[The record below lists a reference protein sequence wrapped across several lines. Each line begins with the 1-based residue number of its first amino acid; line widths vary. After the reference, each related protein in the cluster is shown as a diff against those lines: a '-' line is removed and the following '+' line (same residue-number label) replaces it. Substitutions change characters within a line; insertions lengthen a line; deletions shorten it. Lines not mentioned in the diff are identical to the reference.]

1 MLQYLQWYRL
11 CDTQYSDMTVAGQ
24 AQYTLHYV
32 ITLSNLLSRLP
43 SIASPHLIIS
53 PTPTSEYDW
62 FYIKTVK
69 RVTVLLR
76 SNRNIEPLPRPVF
89 AMTEINPHDPDIQ
102 IIEDVELME
111 EINTLTELGTT
122 LIQAILEKEP
132 MVNIRDLIDAGA
144 PLWFQDN
151 EGTSPLHAAAYVGND
166 QLVKILLEEGAL
178 WNAGESFLFLLSNP
192 LIDCALVDN
201 LGNTAGDIA
210 LSMNNNACYTLIRD
224 AGIRAGASCTAAF
237 PLPSLKL

>member
-132 MVNIRDLIDAGA
+132 MINIRDLIDAGA

-192 LIDCALVDN
+192 PIDCALVDN